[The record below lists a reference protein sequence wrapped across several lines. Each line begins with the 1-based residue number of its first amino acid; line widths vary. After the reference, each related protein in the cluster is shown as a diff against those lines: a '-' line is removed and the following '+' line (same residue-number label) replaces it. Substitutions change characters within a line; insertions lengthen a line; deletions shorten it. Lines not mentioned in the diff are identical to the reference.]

1 MAGRIDN
8 DTRGWIMCIV
18 SGVCAPVKAQRPRSN
33 MNSLHAR
40 SQYHLCRY
48 SSPMHTEQEKF
59 QDTRQQCLPSVVI
72 ELEFRC
78 HGKDLATAS

>member
-1 MAGRIDN
+1 
-8 DTRGWIMCIV
+8 
-18 SGVCAPVKAQRPRSN
+18 
-33 MNSLHAR
+33 
-40 SQYHLCRY
+40 
-48 SSPMHTEQEKF
+48 MHTEQEKF